1 MRVCLAGKEK
11 IGDFAYKE
19 DCDLI
24 VFSFRGLSSVVS
36 YEKEIGGETNYMEE
50 IAVLSKGKKIVV
62 CGGETDTLGVK
73 RKSVIVAQNG
83 KILGICDMLHSTK
96 ERDSAG
102 TGMGIF
108 DTELGRVG
116 VIVGE
121 DLYFPEVIS
130 TLSLCACAF
139 VVCPFFGE
147 YSDVEISLIRAYSF
161 LYGLPI
167 LFCGGGYSSI
177 ADGGEILCMTPRSP
191 IYYSLEIRRE
201 YCLVETRKPF
211 RKEGKDKGF

>member
-121 DLYFPEVIS
+121 DLYFPEDITEAQS
-130 TLSLCACAF
+130 YNIEKPCCTLLDS
-139 VVCPFFGE
+139 VVK
-147 YSDVEISLIRAYSF
+147 S
-161 LYGLPI
+161 I
-167 LFCGGGYSSI
+167 LSSRFKSALDI
-177 ADGGEILCMTPRSP
+177 HP
-191 IYYSLEIRRE
+191 
-201 YCLVETRKPF
+201 
-211 RKEGKDKGF
+211 